1 MRALPIDTAK
11 AELRRM
17 ALARRDAL
25 NLEGRSAAANAV
37 AARALPVETRLATVV
52 SGYIPIRSEFDPRP
66 LMRRFAEA
74 GAQLALP
81 CVTGRGQP
89 LVMRAWRFGEP
100 LVSCQWGL
108 REPAADAPEVLP
120 DILLVPLAAFDRA
133 GHRIGYGA
141 GYYDMTIARLRTLNP
156 VTAIGVAFAMQEVPQ
171 VPTDQRDA
179 RLDLVLTEREVI
191 DLRSRG

>member
-25 NLEGRSAAANAV
+25 SAEGGGTAANAV
-37 AARALPVETRLATVV
+37 AARPLPVETRPSTVV
-52 SGYIPIRSEFDPRP
+52 SGYIPIRSEFDPQP

-100 LVSCQWGL
+100 LVSGQWGL

-141 GYYDMTIARLRTLNP
+141 GYYDMTIARLRALKP

-171 VPTDQRDA
+171 VPADERDA

-191 DLRSRG
+191 DLR

>member
-25 NLEGRSAAANAV
+25 SAEGGSTAANAV
-37 AARALPVETRLATVV
+37 AARPLPVETRPSTVV
-52 SGYIPIRSEFDPRP
+52 SGYIPIRSEFDPQP

-100 LVSCQWGL
+100 LVSGQWGL
-108 REPAADAPEVLP
+108 REPVADAPEVLP
-120 DILLVPLAAFDRA
+120 DFLLVPLAAFDRA

-141 GYYDMTIARLRTLNP
+141 GYYDMTIARLRALKP

-171 VPTDQRDA
+171 VPTDERDA

-191 DLRSRG
+191 DLR

>member
-1 MRALPIDTAK
+1 MAHSAPLDNDKT
-11 AELRRM
+11 ELRRM

-25 NLEGRSAAANAV
+25 SEDARTAAAITV
-37 AARALPVETRLATVV
+37 AARSLPTRVTSGAIV
-52 SGYIPIRSEFDPRP
+52 SGYIPIRSEFDPQP

-89 LVMRAWRFGEP
+89 LAMRAWRFGEP
-100 LVSCQWGL
+100 LVSGQWGL
-108 REPAADAPEVLP
+108 REPVADAPEILP
-120 DILLVPLAAFDRA
+120 DFLLVPLAAFDRA

-141 GYYDMTIARLRTLNP
+141 GYYDMTIARLRALKP

-171 VPTDQRDA
+171 VPADERDA

-191 DLRSRG
+191 DLR

>member
-25 NLEGRSAAANAV
+25 SAEGGSTAANAV
-37 AARALPVETRLATVV
+37 AARPLPVETRPSTVV
-52 SGYIPIRSEFDPRP
+52 SGYIPIRSEFDPQP

-100 LVSCQWGL
+100 LVSGQWGL
-108 REPAADAPEVLP
+108 REPVADAPEVLP
-120 DILLVPLAAFDRA
+120 DFLLVPLAAFDRA

-141 GYYDMTIARLRTLNP
+141 GYYDMTIARLRALKP

-171 VPTDQRDA
+171 VPADERDA

-191 DLRSRG
+191 DLR